1 MINEYYQYDDDNN
14 CISCLRR
21 DMPAHASD
29 FSLHMQGLFQTLLVQ
44 QDTIS
49 ELCNSQ
55 CDSAVDELAREIAY
69 PLYEML
75 ETNLDDIGLY
85 LNNSDLHRRLSII
98 WALMPMNEV
107 MNSDYDDD
115 NDNSNDLSDIDFSY
129 HHLPALPVATALG
142 IKERRRNNRIYLLNH
157 TPCAKLLSNILSKSE
172 LFTEAQL
179 KMTLSV
185 LRALF
190 FTNGG
195 TPGFG
200 FEVSLEDVRFVIRLL
215 FPFQNLFSIV
225 VVLGSRTIVIHIFLI
240 SCTNTSRY
248 TVLYNIIYLHA
259 NIYYEVK

>member
-1 MINEYYQYDDDNN
+1 
-14 CISCLRR
+14 
-21 DMPAHASD
+21 MPAHASD

-55 CDSAVDELAREIAY
+55 CESAVDELAREIAY

-75 ETNLDDIGLY
+75 ETNLDDIGFY
-85 LNNSDLHRRLSII
+85 QNNSDLHRRLSII
-98 WALMPMNEV
+98 WALMPINEV
-107 MNSDYDDD
+107 MNSDYDND

-129 HHLPALPVATALG
+129 HLPAVPVSTTALG

-157 TPCAKLLSNILSKSE
+157 TPCAKLLSNILAKSE

-200 FEVSLEDVRFVIRLL
+200 FEVSLEDVRVIIRLL
-215 FPFQNLFSIV
+215 FPFNIFFFFIL
-225 VVLGSRTIVIHIFLI
+225 VVLGSRTYHSYSYIPYFMH
-240 SCTNTSRY
+240 SY
-248 TVLYNIIYLHA
+248 
-259 NIYYEVK
+259 